1 MIGVNIIMAKKTE
14 PSSFFLSFVGEFVQI
29 ITSMQFTG
37 APGMR
42 GASEDA
48 TLPLIVEGY
57 VLDSDDDY
65 TYLSPDGVEIKQA
78 VRNDMIVYI
87 QIIEA
92 VDEATEILDTLPN
105 NIKKRD
111 MN

>member
-1 MIGVNIIMAKKTE
+1 MSKKTE

-37 APGMR
+37 APGLKN
-42 GASEDA
+42 APEDA
-48 TLPLIVEGY
+48 SLPLIVEGF
-57 VLDSDDDY
+57 VLDSDDQY

-78 VRNDMIVYI
+78 VKNSMIVYI
-87 QIIEA
+87 QIMDT
-92 VDEATEILDTLPN
+92 VDEATEMLDSLPN

>member
-1 MIGVNIIMAKKTE
+1 MSGVDSMTKKTE
-14 PSSFFLSFVGEFVQI
+14 PNVFFLSFVGEFVQI

-42 GASEDA
+42 GASEDSV
-48 TLPLIVEGY
+48 LPLIVEGY
-57 VLDSDDDY
+57 VLDADEDY
-65 TYLSPDGVEIKQA
+65 TYLSADGIEIKQA
-78 VRNDMIVYI
+78 VRNDVIVYI
-87 QIIEA
+87 QVIEA
-92 VDEATEILDTLPN
+92 VDEATELLEALPN